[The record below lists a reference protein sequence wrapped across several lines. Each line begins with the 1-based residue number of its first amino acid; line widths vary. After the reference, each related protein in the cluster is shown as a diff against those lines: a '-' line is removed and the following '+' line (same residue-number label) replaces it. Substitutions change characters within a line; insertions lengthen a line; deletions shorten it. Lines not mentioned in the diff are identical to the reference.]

1 MKTMITLKK
10 IFVNLTI
17 VLAGQQLFYG
27 YHFNAW
33 MDFSNWSATTLGFEL
48 LFILSIV
55 FSSIVSANKVAVRPM
70 NSSKKET
77 SEDVAENIYIPKE
90 D

>member
-10 IFVNLTI
+10 VFVNLTI
-17 VLAGQQLFYG
+17 VLAGQQFFYG
-27 YHFNAW
+27 LQHNAW
-33 MDFSNWSATTLGFEL
+33 MDFSTWSATTLGFEL
-48 LFILSIV
+48 LFILSVV

-77 SEDVAENIYIPKE
+77 SEDVTENIYIPKE